1 MNEIDA
7 KWSVILEAVICVFCQ
22 ATLLPQ
28 ANTYFCRKSHPTMN
42 YVLLGIALF
51 LVGCGTSSTKTDR
64 PEAETLTAPFKLP
77 YQLNAPDENY
87 KLPSELNEISGLSY
101 YKDDKLLCVE
111 DENAVAYVF
120 DLKKKKITQNFGFG
134 GYGDF
139 EGIEYVNGEIWAL
152 ESNGNLFRFKP
163 ESTQIGRIK
172 TDLPEKTE
180 VEGLGYNPKT
190 KRLLIAVKNGKG
202 VSDKAVYSFDL
213 QYKVVFKD
221 MSLNDEQLKGAGIN
235 PKTYK
240 PSGIAV
246 HPITGEWYML
256 TSAGK
261 RLLITSR
268 QAKIIYS
275 EPLDPKQFI
284 QPEGICFA
292 PNGDLF
298 IASEGTKKNGYI
310 LKFTY
315 RK

>member
-1 MNEIDA
+1 M
-7 KWSVILEAVICVFCQ
+7 
-22 ATLLPQ
+22 
-28 ANTYFCRKSHPTMN
+28 
-42 YVLLGIALF
+42 YVYDTQKKN
-51 LVGCGTSSTKTDR
+51 VV
-64 PEAETLTAPFKLP
+64 
-77 YQLNAPDENY
+77 
-87 KLPSELNEISGLSY
+87 
-101 YKDDKLLCVE
+101 KD
-111 DENAVAYVF
+111 
-120 DLKKKKITQNFGFG
+120 FGFG

-139 EGIEYVNGEIWAL
+139 EGIEYINDEVYVL
-152 ESNGNLFRFKP
+152 ESNGSLFRFAP
-163 ESTQIGRIK
+163 ESAQIGRTK
-172 TDLPEKTE
+172 TDLPAKTE

-202 VSDKAVYSFDL
+202 SSDKAVYSFDL
-213 QYKVVFKD
+213 LNRTVYKD
-221 MSLNDEQLKGAGIN
+221 MSLNDAQLKAAGID

-275 EPLDPKQFI
+275 EPLDPTLFR

-298 IASEGTKKNGYI
+298 IASEGDGKKGYI
-310 LKFTY
+310 LKFSY
-315 RK
+315 QR

>member
-1 MNEIDA
+1 MPYFLL
-7 KWSVILEAVICVFCQ
+7 VI
-22 ATLLPQ
+22 TLLL
-28 ANTYFCRKSHPTMN
+28 T
-42 YVLLGIALF
+42 
-51 LVGCGTSSTKTDR
+51 GCGSSSTKTDK
-64 PEAETLTAPFKLP
+64 PEAGTLDPTFRLT
-77 YQLNAPDENY
+77 YQLNAPAETY
-87 KLPSELNEISGLSY
+87 KLPKELKEVSGLSY

-111 DENAVAYVF
+111 DEDAVAYVF
-120 DLKKKKITQNFGFG
+120 DTKKGKVTENFGFG

-163 ESTQIGRIK
+163 ESTQIGRTK
-172 TDLPEKTE
+172 TDLPDKTE
-180 VEGLGYNPKT
+180 VEGLGYDPKT

-202 VSDKAVYSFDL
+202 SSDKAVYSFDL
-213 QYKVVFKD
+213 LNKAVFKD
-221 MSLNDEQLKGAGIN
+221 MSLNDEQLKGAGID

-246 HPITGEWYML
+246 HPITGEWYIL

-298 IASEGTKKNGYI
+298 IASEGEKKKGYI
-310 LKFTY
+310 LKFKY
-315 RK
+315 RKSEPGLN